1 MLNKTIKTEII
12 TIGDE
17 LLLGQTIDT
26 NSAWLGKKLG
36 EHGFT
41 INYKSTL
48 SDNEQDILSAL
59 SLAQSRANVVIIT
72 GGLGP
77 TKDDITKHT
86 LCKYFQCGYRTD
98 ETVIRHLEDIF
109 AERGRKLLETNIIQ
123 AQLPEASETLFNRV
137 GTAPGMWFE
146 NEHGVVISMPGV
158 PNEVY
163 TITEESLLPKLL
175 NVFQL
180 PTVLHRTLVTVMI
193 AESLLSKRLES
204 FELSLPEGIKLAYL
218 PTFNT
223 VKLRLT
229 RVDSTLSEITFNQ
242 YFDDLLKELG
252 SDVFCLGDQEP
263 AQALS
268 KYLINNSISFSTAES
283 CTGGFIAHKLM
294 QEPGISSVFPGS
306 MVSYSNEIKIRELG
320 VQENSINANGAVSE
334 IVAEEM
340 AKGICRKMGVTLGIS
355 TTGIAGPGGGTKEK
369 PVGLVYVGVYFNND
383 VVVKKFRMIGN
394 REQIIHRTAN
404 AAFSLIKQVLQVEV
418 LP

>member
-1 MLNKTIKTEII
+1 
-12 TIGDE
+12 
-17 LLLGQTIDT
+17 
-26 NSAWLGKKLG
+26 
-36 EHGFT
+36 
-41 INYKSTL
+41 
-48 SDNEQDILSAL
+48 
-59 SLAQSRANVVIIT
+59 
-72 GGLGP
+72 
-77 TKDDITKHT
+77 
-86 LCKYFQCGYRTD
+86 
-98 ETVIRHLEDIF
+98 
-109 AERGRKLLETNIIQ
+109 
-123 AQLPEASETLFNRV
+123 
-137 GTAPGMWFE
+137 
-146 NEHGVVISMPGV
+146 
-158 PNEVY
+158 
-163 TITEESLLPKLL
+163 
-175 NVFQL
+175 
-180 PTVLHRTLVTVMI
+180 MI

-383 VVVKKFRMIGN
+383 VLVKKFRMIGN